1 MTCIRNDLKNMEAQ
15 VSSKSQIILLKTAKN
30 LFWKHGIRRVTVEEI
45 CKEAGVSK
53 MTFYRNFKNK
63 DELVEAIIEQLRS
76 EGQESYDR
84 IMSRKIPFNEKIEQ
98 LIQFKYERSKGI
110 SKEFL
115 KDIYQSDNPE
125 MLKLLENAQQKAQK
139 TIIKDFKKAQ
149 KEGAIRADLKMEF
162 IIYMLNDINNKIMDP
177 QLHKI
182 YPSGEKLIM
191 ELTRFFFYGILTK

>member
-1 MTCIRNDLKNMEAQ
+1 MEAQ

>member
-1 MTCIRNDLKNMEAQ
+1 MEAK
-15 VSSKSQIILLKTAKN
+15 VGSKSQTILLKTAKN

-45 CKEAGVSK
+45 CKEAGMSK

-76 EGQESYDR
+76 EGQKGYDR
-84 IMSRKIPFNEKIEQ
+84 IMNQEISFHQKIEQ

-139 TIIKDFKKAQ
+139 TMIKDFKKAQ
-149 KEGAIRADLKMEF
+149 KEGAIRTDLKMEF

-177 QLHKI
+177 QLNKI

>member
-1 MTCIRNDLKNMEAQ
+1 MEAQ
-15 VSSKSQIILLKTAKN
+15 VGSKSKVILLKTAKN

-63 DELVEAIIEQLRS
+63 DELVEAMIEQLRS
-76 EGQESYDR
+76 EGQEGYDR
-84 IMSRKIPFNEKIEQ
+84 IMNQEISFHQKIEQ

-139 TIIKDFKKAQ
+139 TMIKDFKKAQ

-177 QLHKI
+177 QLNKI

>member
-1 MTCIRNDLKNMEAQ
+1 MEAQ

-63 DELVEAIIEQLRS
+63 DELVEVMIAQLQG
-76 EGQESYDR
+76 EGLEAYYK
-84 IMSRKIPFNEKIEQ
+84 IMNENLPFDEKIKQ

-149 KEGAIRADLKMEF
+149 KEGTIRADLKMEF

-182 YPSGEKLIM
+182 YPSEEKLIM
-191 ELTRFFFYGILTK
+191 ELTRFFFYGILKK